1 MCMIGNV
8 LPECDETFQISR
20 KIFLHAAVVTHAD
33 VTAENAFHNF
43 TKATIKLSFL
53 QSTITNL
60 FKAQHLN
67 VNAWKEQSNRFLID
81 CSKEYCGLFNN
92 SAELI

>member
-1 MCMIGNV
+1 MIGND

-60 FKAQHLN
+60 LKHSTLM
-67 VNAWKEQSNRFLID
+67 
-81 CSKEYCGLFNN
+81 
-92 SAELI
+92 

>member
-8 LPECDETFQISR
+8 LPECETFQISK
-20 KIFLHAAVVTHAD
+20 KIFLHAAVMTHAD

-53 QSTITNL
+53 QSTIKNL
-60 FKAQHLN
+60 LKHSTLM
-67 VNAWKEQSNRFLID
+67 
-81 CSKEYCGLFNN
+81 
-92 SAELI
+92 

>member
-1 MCMIGNV
+1 MIGNV
-8 LPECDETFQISR
+8 LTECDETFQISK

-53 QSTITNL
+53 QSTIKNL
-60 FKAQHLN
+60 FKAQQVN
-67 VNAWKEQSNRFLID
+67 VNTWKEQSNSFLTNY
-81 CSKEYCGLFNN
+81 SKGCGGLFNN

>member
-1 MCMIGNV
+1 MHDRKCFTR
-8 LPECDETFQISR
+8 LCETFQISK

-53 QSTITNL
+53 QSTIKNL
-60 FKAQHLN
+60 FKAQHVN
-67 VNAWKEQSNRFLID
+67 VNTWKEQSDSFLID
-81 CSKEYCGLFNN
+81 YSKDAVGC
-92 SAELI
+92 LITLLN